1 MPINLTGSTIST
13 TYSQLLHV
21 DAGPTSTAKTVYSGT
36 GVATGL
42 KVATTHI
49 EVDNIKI
56 DANTISVLDTDGSLT
71 LTPNGTGSIV
81 IPKVSIA
88 AGTISGIT
96 DLAILDGG
104 TGASTASGARTN
116 LGLGTIST
124 QDSNNVT
131 ITGGA
136 ISGVSFSG
144 SFTGVTLISSGSFT
158 TSNAATNLTMTTN
171 GITAGGTDANVN
183 IVLSPKGTG
192 SVTSTKVGF
201 TGGAID
207 GTTLGATTASTV
219 RGTTVEATTSIGY
232 PTGTGGAVTQAT
244 SRTTGVTLNKI
255 CGQITLFGPT
265 TIAGHGN
272 QEFTLTNSFIAAND
286 VVVVCIKSGITS
298 AQYTVGVTAV
308 NSGSCKISL
317 QNVNNSVTPSDTPVL
332 SFAVIKAAIA

>member
-21 DAGPTSTAKTVYSGT
+21 DAGPTSTAKVVYSGT
-36 GVATGL
+36 GVATAL
-42 KVATTHI
+42 KVATTHV
-49 EVDNIKI
+49 EVDNIRL
-56 DANTISVLDTDGSLT
+56 DGNTISILDTDGNLT

-116 LGLGTIST
+116 LGLGTIAT

-136 ISGVSFSG
+136 ISGVSFTG
-144 SFTGVTLISSGSFT
+144 SFTGVTLISSTSFT

-171 GITAGGTDANVN
+171 GITAGGSDANVN

-265 TIAGHGN
+265 TISGHGS
-272 QEFTLTNSFIAAND
+272 QEFTLTNSFISAND
-286 VVVVCIKSGITS
+286 IVVVCIKSGITS

>member
-21 DAGPTSTAKTVYSGT
+21 DAGPTSTAKVVYSGT
-36 GVATGL
+36 GVATAL
-42 KVATTHI
+42 KVATTHV
-49 EVDNIKI
+49 EVDNIRL
-56 DANTISVLDTDGSLT
+56 DGNTISILDTDGNLT

-88 AGTISGIT
+88 GGTISGIT

-131 ITGGA
+131 ITGGS

-144 SFTGVTLISSGSFT
+144 SFTGVTLISSTSFT
-158 TSNAATNLTMTTN
+158 TSNAATNLTITTN
-171 GITAGGTDANVN
+171 GITAGGSDANVN

-265 TIAGHGN
+265 TIGGHN
-272 QEFTLTNSFIAAND
+272 SQEFTLTNSFITPND
-286 VVVVCIKSGITS
+286 IVVVCIKSGVTS
-298 AQYTVGVTAV
+298 SAYTVGVTAV
-308 NSGSCKISL
+308 NSGSCKISI

-332 SFAVIKAAIA
+332 SFAVIKAVNA